1 LSQIV
6 IIGYGNPLRSDD
18 AVGWHATMALKALI
32 PDTAVSILTTQQL
45 SPELAETVSQAKNVI
60 FIDARADST
69 PGQIRITNLK
79 NDSTH
84 SKPFNHHLTPEA
96 LLSYSA
102 SVYGNNPKGML
113 ISVTGSSF
121 EFGETLSEPV
131 QKALPIVLKQV
142 TSFIHEIKRQELQS
156 A

>member
-1 LSQIV
+1 
-6 IIGYGNPLRSDD
+6 
-18 AVGWHATMALKALI
+18 MALKALI

-69 PGQIRITNLK
+69 PGQIRITNLQ
-79 NDSTH
+79 NDH
-84 SKPFNHHLTPEA
+84 APSKPLNHHLTPET

-102 SVYGNNPKGML
+102 SIYGNNPKGML
-113 ISVTGSSF
+113 ISVAGGSF
-121 EFGETLSEPV
+121 EFGESLSEPV
-131 QKALPIVLKQV
+131 QNALPIVLKQV
-142 TSFIHEIKRQELQS
+142 TSLIHEIKRQELQS